1 MRVGEVGV
9 GVRGWGDRVGD
20 GGGGWE
26 LGELGVESGG
36 WRRREGRG
44 GEGWGVGKWGVGD
57 EGEGGVP
64 WAHWPVS
71 LAESESP
78 GSQ

>member
-1 MRVGEVGV
+1 ME
-9 GVRGWGDRVGD
+9 
-20 GGGGWE
+20 
-26 LGELGVESGG
+26 ELGVENGG

-44 GEGWGVGKWGVGD
+44 REGWGVGKWGVGD